1 MSPKGLSYGHKES
14 GKDDTPFPLE
24 KNTHMDTIQH
34 VAISDEEHH
43 DKKTLKKYS
52 THTISINKW
61 AWTISVGD
69 ASREH
74 GASGEDDIVG

>member
-1 MSPKGLSYGHKES
+1 
-14 GKDDTPFPLE
+14 
-24 KNTHMDTIQH
+24 MDTIQH
-34 VAISDEEHH
+34 VAILDEEHH